1 MSEEAAFDDMGE
13 TLFDVLGVDAT
24 FIPVAGDPVSLKV
37 VLQNRLAMQPTGYE
51 SRAWQDERSIEFIL
65 SDLAAEPNRG
75 DRFEIDSNTYTVGA
89 VTAND
94 GRFCTVAVS

>member
-24 FIPVAGDPVSLKV
+24 FTPAAGDPVSLKV
-37 VLQNRLAMQPTGYE
+37 VFRNELAMQPVGYE
-51 SRAWQDERSIEFIL
+51 SRAWQGERSIEFIL

-75 DRFEIDSNTYTVGA
+75 DRFEVDGNTYTVGA

-94 GRFCTVAVS
+94 GRFCTVAVA